1 MLWTKVEKERLKR
14 AYHARM
20 SRAISGLEAMDI
32 SGLSQVYCAVAT
44 EDRELI
50 RSGGRAIGMVMEGM
64 TMRQVIRLSEHFRQY
79 TSMEWD
85 IDWKKVDIRQK
96 KDWFRSD
103 RDYFWILALGSFH
116 PNGYYRQA
124 CLEEMAG
131 YPGALPFL
139 VLRLNDWV
147 GEVRLAAARAAA
159 KRLETCPLD
168 ELFAAMM
175 ALDKV
180 KRSGRKDGRT
190 VEHIGTVMSERLDQ
204 EAGSLSVPSVLSMDY
219 EVRKSIYRFLFSG
232 RRLDQET
239 AELFLNQEKHS
250 YCQSVI
256 WTGLLTYYPC
266 SIEMADCYL
275 LHRSSFV
282 RRKAM
287 EYKYHVLKC
296 AWPGVEDLLLDAN
309 CGIRDLAAY
318 ILKKHSQLDILAFY
332 EKHLKEPVP
341 VPAILGIGEQGR
353 ALDDRNG
360 LADLVLPYL
369 EHESEKVVRGALEA
383 VGMLMGAEGEEIYW
397 KYLLDTRPCISKAA
411 YQCIRKNGIHPGA
424 ALLYREQEEWRKSDE
439 TAGKSQDSVCHIRR
453 YLILLLIQE
462 NSWDR
467 LPYLIFLLKDES
479 LKEYRDKLL
488 GALQIRSP
496 YARVDRKQAAFIKQV
511 LAKEAEA
518 VPEELA
524 RAIVFDLKF
533 MA

>member
-32 SGLSQVYCAVAT
+32 SGLSQVYCAVAA

-266 SIEMADCYL
+266 SMEMADCYL

-341 VPAILGIGEQGR
+341 
-353 ALDDRNG
+353 
-360 LADLVLPYL
+360 
-369 EHESEKVVRGALEA
+369 
-383 VGMLMGAEGEEIYW
+383 
-397 KYLLDTRPCISKAA
+397 
-411 YQCIRKNGIHPGA
+411 
-424 ALLYREQEEWRKSDE
+424 
-439 TAGKSQDSVCHIRR
+439 
-453 YLILLLIQE
+453 
-462 NSWDR
+462 
-467 LPYLIFLLKDES
+467 
-479 LKEYRDKLL
+479 
-488 GALQIRSP
+488 
-496 YARVDRKQAAFIKQV
+496 
-511 LAKEAEA
+511 
-518 VPEELA
+518 
-524 RAIVFDLKF
+524 
-533 MA
+533 

>member
-1 MLWTKVEKERLKR
+1 MFWEKYEKERLKR
-14 AYHARM
+14 TYRAKL
-20 SRAISGLEAMDI
+20 SQAISRLEKMDM
-32 SGLSQVYCAVAT
+32 SSLSQVYCAVAT
-44 EDRELI
+44 EDRKLVQ
-50 RSGGRAIGMVMEGM
+50 SGGRAIGMVMEGM

-147 GEVRLAAARAAA
+147 GQVRLAAARAVLT
-159 KRLETCPLD
+159 RLEICPLD
-168 ELFAAMM
+168 ELFMAMM

-180 KRSGRKDGRT
+180 KRSGRKDDRT
-190 VEHIGTVMSERLDQ
+190 VEHIGEIMGEW
-204 EAGSLSVPSVLSMDY
+204 
-219 EVRKSIYRFLFSG
+219 
-232 RRLDQET
+232 LDQET

-266 SIEMADCYL
+266 SMEMADCYL

-296 AWPGVEDLLLDAN
+296 AWPGVEDLLLDVN

-353 ALDDRNG
+353 ALDDRHG

-424 ALLYREQEEWRKSDE
+424 ALLYGEQEKWRKSDE
-439 TAGKSQDSVCHIRR
+439 TAGKSPDSVCHIRK

-511 LAKEAEA
+511 LAEEAEA

>member
-1 MLWTKVEKERLKR
+1 MFWTKVEKEQLKR
-14 AYHARM
+14 AYRARM
-20 SRAISGLEAMDI
+20 SQAISGLEAMDI

-85 IDWKKVDIRQK
+85 IDWKNVDIRQK

-159 KRLETCPLD
+159 KCLETCPLD
-168 ELFAAMM
+168 EVFAAMM

-180 KRSGRKDGRT
+180 KRSGRKDGRA
-190 VEHIGTVMSERLDQ
+190 VEHIGTIMAERLDQ

-266 SIEMADCYL
+266 SMEMADCYL

-353 ALDDRNG
+353 ALDDRHG

-424 ALLYREQEEWRKSDE
+424 ALLYGEQEKWRKSDE
-439 TAGKSQDSVCHIRR
+439 TAGKSPDSVCHIRR

-488 GALQIRSP
+488 GALQIRSL

-511 LAKEAEA
+511 LAEEAEA

-533 MA
+533 MV